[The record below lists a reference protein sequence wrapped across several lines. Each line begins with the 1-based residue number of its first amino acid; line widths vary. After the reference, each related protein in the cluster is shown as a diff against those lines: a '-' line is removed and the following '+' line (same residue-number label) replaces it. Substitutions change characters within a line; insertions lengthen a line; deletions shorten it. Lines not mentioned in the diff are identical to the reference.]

1 VLPSGAMGGG
11 VVSCGGFSGGGG
23 SFGGSADGAASVGGA
38 SAGGGFAASGAGAL
52 PPSGA
57 CSGGCPVGSVGSV
70 CEHMVAI
77 FLVFLMALRI
87 FSGSAH
93 PIIVNFC

>member
-1 VLPSGAMGGG
+1 VVDLVRLVELQLDEGLPHQGQVTTNKG
-11 VVSCGGFSGGGG
+11 
-23 SFGGSADGAASVGGA
+23 
-38 SAGGGFAASGAGAL
+38 L
-52 PPSGA
+52 A
-57 CSGGCPVGSVGSV
+57 CSGGCTWGSVGSG

-93 PIIVNFC
+93 PIIINFC